1 MQQANRSW
9 QGLNGAGEREEAGG
23 GVGETAQVHL
33 RSRILPKARQFLRKG
48 VPHRGLATAMVNQ
61 PTSFW
66 GSVESQG

>member
-23 GVGETAQVHL
+23 GWAAQVHL
-33 RSRILPKARQFLRKG
+33 RSGILPKARQFLRKG

>member
-9 QGLNGAGEREEAGG
+9 QGLNGAGEREEGG
-23 GVGETAQVHL
+23 GNTAQVHL
-33 RSRILPKARQFLRKG
+33 RSGILPKARQFLRKG

-66 GSVESQG
+66 GSVERQG

>member
-9 QGLNGAGEREEAGG
+9 LGLNGAGEREEAGG
-23 GVGETAQVHL
+23 GGETAQVHL
-33 RSRILPKARQFLRKG
+33 RSGILPKARQFLRKG